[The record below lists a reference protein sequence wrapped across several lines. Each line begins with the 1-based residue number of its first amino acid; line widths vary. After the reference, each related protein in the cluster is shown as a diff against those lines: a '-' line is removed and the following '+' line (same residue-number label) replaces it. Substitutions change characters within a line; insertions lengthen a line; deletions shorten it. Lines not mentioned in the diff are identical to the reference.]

1 MTQST
6 QRPATIYVGV
16 KMPPVLANAIRQ
28 DAQRTGST
36 MSDVVRLAVAAAL
49 NVTPPQEVPG

>member
-1 MTQST
+1 MTQPT
-6 QRPATIYVGV
+6 KQPLQYVGV
-16 KMPPVLANAIRQ
+16 KMPPALAQAIRQ

-49 NVTPPQEVPG
+49 KMTTPPEVNG